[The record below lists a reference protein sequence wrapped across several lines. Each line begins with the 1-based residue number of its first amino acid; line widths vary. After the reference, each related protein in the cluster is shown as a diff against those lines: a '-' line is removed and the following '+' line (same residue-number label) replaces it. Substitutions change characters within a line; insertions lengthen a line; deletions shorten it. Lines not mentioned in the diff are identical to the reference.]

1 VTPAHPLMMESLLR
15 HMVELT
21 GQRDHHL
28 LDVAVISALQ
38 EMVGASQVRVL
49 DIFRV
54 GDKAMMR
61 PRAWIMHGK
70 VIAIDESTA
79 HQHADT
85 ELEQY
90 PVLVD
95 CIARQGGRAEE
106 TGPDGEHILWVPIWQ
121 NEIATA
127 CLQISGLTAVAPA
140 TLHVMEGILS
150 VYRNYQNLLDYSE
163 RDSLTGLLNRRTF
176 DEKFSRMVACSTPA
190 DSALASTTER
200 RHPNDIEGQW
210 LAVVDIDHFK
220 RVNDQFGHLYGDE
233 VLILVANLLRSSFR
247 TQDRVFR
254 FGGEEFVILL
264 RSVSLAD
271 ARTAFERLRA
281 NIEEHHFPQL
291 GTITVSIG
299 FVSISSSTPVV
310 ILGHADQALY
320 FGKSNGRNQVCFYD
334 ELVLRGQLHSEVIN
348 DHVEFFFDDHPG

>member
-1 VTPAHPLMMESLLR
+1 MMESLLR

-21 GQRDHHL
+21 GQRDHNL

-54 GDKAMMR
+54 GDEAMMR
-61 PRAWIMHGK
+61 PRAWITNGK
-70 VIAIDESTA
+70 VIAIDESVIA
-79 HQHADT
+79 QHGDT
-85 ELEQY
+85 PLTQY

-95 CIARQGGRAEE
+95 CIARQGGRVEE

-121 NEIATA
+121 NDIATA
-127 CLQISGLTAVAPA
+127 CLQITGIAVVAPA

-176 DEKFSRMVACSTPA
+176 DEKFSRMVTFNSTP
-190 DSALASTTER
+190 DSQLEPPDER

-264 RSVSLAD
+264 RSVSLTD
-271 ARTAFERLRA
+271 ARSAFERLRA
-281 NIEEHHFPQL
+281 NIESHHFPQL
-291 GTITVSIG
+291 GTVTVSIG

-320 FGKSNGRNQVCFYD
+320 YGKSNGRNQVCFYD

-348 DHVEFFFDDHPG
+348 DHVEFFFDDHPD

>member
-1 VTPAHPLMMESLLR
+1 MMESLLR

-38 EMVGASQVRVL
+38 DMVAASQVRML

-54 GDKAMMR
+54 GDEAMMR
-61 PRAWIMHGK
+61 PRTWITNGI
-70 VIAIDESTA
+70 VSTIDDSTTD
-79 HQHADT
+79 HHSDVPLT
-85 ELEQY
+85 HY
-90 PVLVD
+90 PVLSD
-95 CIARQGGRAEE
+95 CIARQGGRVEE

-121 NEIATA
+121 NDIATA
-127 CLQISGLTAVAPA
+127 CLQITGIATVAPA
-140 TLHVMEGILS
+140 TLHMMEGILS
-150 VYRNYQNLLDYSE
+150 VYRNYQHLLDYSE

-176 DEKFSRMVACSTPA
+176 DEKFSRMATFNKANDDQLTP
-190 DSALASTTER
+190 TVER

-220 RVNDQFGHLYGDE
+220 RVNDRFGHLYGDE

-264 RSVSLAD
+264 RSVSLTD
-271 ARTAFERLRA
+271 ARSAFERLRT

-320 FGKSNGRNQVCFYD
+320 YGKTNGRNQVCFYD
-334 ELVLRGQLHSEVIN
+334 ELVLRGQLHAEVRN
-348 DHVEFFFDDHPG
+348 DHVEFFFDN